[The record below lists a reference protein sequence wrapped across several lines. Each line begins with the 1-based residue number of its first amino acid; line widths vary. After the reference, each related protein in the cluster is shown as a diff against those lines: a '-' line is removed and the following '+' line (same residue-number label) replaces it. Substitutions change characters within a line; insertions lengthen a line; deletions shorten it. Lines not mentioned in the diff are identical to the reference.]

1 MMLKRKST
9 QWARLKLLMFAPLAV
24 VLLQAFA
31 RPETVRTQESL
42 ITGEGTTISQQS
54 QEWSKDYFDGKV
66 DEYVKKVKGNTKD
79 CGKWFM
85 IDLKLTDEN
94 WIWKSG
100 ILIPPPLPPA
110 TPGQVRFTPPL
121 VSGKYPKTDAGKK
134 EILDRM
140 INGLKK
146 NEEERSKKDVFSPSI
161 VYLHFENVPDAEM
174 QPFLNALGKLNEE
187 ITKDREDKNKEF
199 IEKQQQKR
207 GKNTIP
213 PIVSKDA
220 MYSNVPVF
228 VVINE
233 RIKLFQKD

>member
-31 RPETVRTQESL
+31 RPETARNRESL
-42 ITGEGTTISQQS
+42 INSEGTTISQQS

-66 DEYVKKVKGNTKD
+66 DEFVKQVKGNTKD

-85 IDLKLTDEN
+85 IDIKLTDDN
-94 WIWKSG
+94 WVWKSG
-100 ILIPPPLPPA
+100 SKSPQPPDPA
-110 TPGQVRFTPPL
+110 AKVKFTPP
-121 VSGKYPKTDAGKK
+121 SFGYMKFPKTDAGKK
-134 EILDRM
+134 EMLDEM
-140 INGLKK
+140 INCLKK
-146 NEEERSKKDVFSPSI
+146 NEEERSKKHVYSPSI

-174 QPFLNALGKLNEE
+174 QPFLTALGNLNEE
-187 ITKDREDKNKEF
+187 INKAREEQKQKAVS
-199 IEKQQQKR
+199 EKVE
-207 GKNTIP
+207 TIVVGYGSYSSL
-213 PIVSKDA
+213 PIL
-220 MYSNVPVF
+220 